1 MASFSLE
8 DDLSCP
14 VCCEVYQDPQLLP
27 CGHSFCRRCLDRH
40 GSGKSSRTCA
50 VCRQVSEQRPVS
62 NLSLRNACESFLR
75 EKEKG
80 SDGGVVCPQ
89 HGERVKFFCETDKEL
104 LCTVCRKHSHRS
116 HKVQPLAQVV
126 EKCKREVKVALR
138 PALDALDSL
147 RYSTVGHTKN
157 NLLIQ
162 AQRTERLIKK
172 EFGKLHQFLKEEEEE
187 KISAL
192 REEEERKTEYVE
204 ESVKHQLESLLGKVR
219 YVEDQLENDDITF
232 MQNYAQLLQRA
243 QYNAPDPQLDSGTLI
258 DVAKHLGNLRYEVW
272 EKMKSTCSFY
282 PVVLDPNS
290 APTDFSISDNLACV
304 EKSTHIHPC
313 PGPHQRSQV
322 VLGFKGYRYGFHCW
336 DVEVGDSRHWTIGVC
351 SRSAARNAVRNLTPE
366 NGFWGLCREGDVCK
380 VLGSTSSWPWCHIMP
395 RTVRVKLGRHF
406 LRRTV
411 SFYDTNKKFKLSCS
425 IELPSDEELFPFL
438 IPGEQSSP
446 LRILPNKVMLNM
458 EQKFNCI
465 EWYIDVQE
473 ILMTL
478 CMCCLHGVGYVIFYL
493 VCFLVAIFQVL
504 MSR

>member
-1 MASFSLE
+1 M
-8 DDLSCP
+8 D
-14 VCCEVYQDPQLLP
+14 QDVQ
-27 CGHSFCRRCLDRH
+27 RR
-40 GSGKSSRTCA
+40 
-50 VCRQVSEQRPVS
+50 
-62 NLSLRNACESFLR
+62 
-75 EKEKG
+75 
-80 SDGGVVCPQ
+80 
-89 HGERVKFFCETDKEL
+89 
-104 LCTVCRKHSHRS
+104 
-116 HKVQPLAQVV
+116 
-126 EKCKREVKVALR
+126 KREVKAALR

-147 RYSTVGHTKN
+147 RYGTAGHTTHKRY
-157 NLLIQ
+157 IQ

-187 KISAL
+187 RISAL

-219 YVEDQLENDDITF
+219 YVEDQLENDGHTF

-243 QYNAPDPQLDSGTLI
+243 QYNAPDPQLDSRTLI

-290 APTDFSISDNLACV
+290 APADLSISDNLACV
-304 EKSTHIHPC
+304 EKSTHIRPC

-322 VLGFKGYRYGFHCW
+322 VLGFKSYKDDFHCW

-366 NGFWGLCREGDVCK
+366 NGFWGLCRDGDVYK

-395 RTVRVKLGRHF
+395 RTVRVKLGHH
-406 LRRTV
+406 LLSRTV
-411 SFYDTNKKFKLSCS
+411 SFYQQSFNDSNNNFMFSCS

-438 IPGEQSSP
+438 IPGEHSLP

-458 EQKFNCI
+458 EQKFNHI
-465 EWYIDVQE
+465 ERYIDMDDKWMCLY
-473 ILMTL
+473 ICGL
-478 CMCCLHGVGYVIFYL
+478 CVVVYVMFYIIH
-493 VCFLVAIFQVL
+493 FLVVDFQV
-504 MSR
+504 SR